1 MDKKIR
7 LLFSRG
13 PLDRA
18 LFFVYFCHMVHIDTK
33 KPFRF
38 LFDRLGRRMS
48 LRAAL
53 VVYVLV
59 PMTVASLFMGLW
71 GLYAF
76 ERQVEKRMQYDLE
89 MVARAIKR
97 PLSHAIKRDREGSIT
112 QTLESAFSVDQVYG
126 AYVYDDEGKKISTT
140 GSKEPDSGQEQV
152 KKMEDDGSDYGEFG
166 EVGGQD
172 VYSYFVP
179 LEDSGGR
186 ITGLLQLTRRTS
198 DFQEQIRKARYKA
211 AGIFMAAF
219 LCLTGLVFYG
229 HHRALGKNLKR
240 LSDSM
245 NTIAKGDRRHRYNG
259 GGPREVNALG
269 VHFNQMM
276 DNINNAEMEIRQRRE
291 NEQILEERLRRAEK
305 LAAIGQLAAG
315 VAHELGTPLSVIE
328 GKSQRALRND
338 RVPESVAGDIK
349 HIRFELRRMEQIIR
363 QLLDFS
369 RRSEIRRKRIKA
381 ARIAGSAVAALSRE
395 TDRLS
400 TKTIL
405 EGGPADEFYADP
417 VQMEQVLVNLIRNG
431 IQAAGEKGVVRVSW
445 TTGAA
450 ETEFRVED
458 SGRGIPPDVKSKLF
472 EPFFTTKPVGA
483 GTGLGLAVAH
493 GIVEEHGGIIETG
506 ESELGGACFSLHI
519 PWDVPGNAP
528 DKEIDNNESS
538 CNLPGTQG
546 AYRRG

>member
-1 MDKKIR
+1 M
-7 LLFSRG
+7 
-13 PLDRA
+13 
-18 LFFVYFCHMVHIDTK
+18 YHIDPK
-33 KPFRF
+33 KSFRY
-38 LFDRLGRRMS
+38 LFDKLGRRMS

-53 VVYVLV
+53 VAYVLV
-59 PMTVASLFMGLW
+59 PMTAASLFMGLW
-71 GLYAF
+71 GLHAF

-97 PLSHAIKRDREGSIT
+97 PLSHAIKRDREGSIA

-126 AYVYDDEGKKISTT
+126 AYVYDTKGEKISTT

-152 KKMEDDGSDYGEFG
+152 KKMEDDGRDYGEFG

-211 AGIFMAAF
+211 AAIFMAAF

-229 HHRALGKNLKR
+229 HHRALGKYLNR
-240 LSDSM
+240 LSGSM
-245 NTIAKGDRRHRYNG
+245 SKIAEGNRHHRYHC

-291 NEQILEERLRRAEK
+291 NERILEGRLRRAEK

-338 RVPESVAGDIK
+338 RMPESAARDIK
-349 HIRFELRRMEQIIR
+349 DIRFELRRMEQIIR

-369 RRSEIRRKRIKA
+369 RRSEIRRKRINA
-381 ARIAGSAVAALSRE
+381 AQLAGSAVASLTHE
-395 TDRLS
+395 TERLG
-400 TKTIL
+400 TRTIL
-405 EGGPADEFYADP
+405 EGAAEDDFCADP
-417 VQMEQVLVNLIRNG
+417 LQMEQVLVNLIRNG
-431 IQAAGEKGVVRVSW
+431 IQAAGENGTIRISW
-445 TTGAA
+445 KSNTT
-450 ETEFRVED
+450 ETVFRVED
-458 SGRGIPPDVKSKLF
+458 SGRGITDEVKPKLF
-472 EPFFTTKPVGA
+472 EPFFTTKPVGS
-483 GTGLGLAVAH
+483 GTGLGLAVVH
-493 GIVEEHGGIIETG
+493 GIVEEHGGTIDTE
-506 ESELGGACFSLHI
+506 ESELGGACFSLYI
-519 PWDVPGNAP
+519 PEIAQDEDRSKDNGN
-528 DKEIDNNESS
+528 DE
-538 CNLPGTQG
+538 
-546 AYRRG
+546 